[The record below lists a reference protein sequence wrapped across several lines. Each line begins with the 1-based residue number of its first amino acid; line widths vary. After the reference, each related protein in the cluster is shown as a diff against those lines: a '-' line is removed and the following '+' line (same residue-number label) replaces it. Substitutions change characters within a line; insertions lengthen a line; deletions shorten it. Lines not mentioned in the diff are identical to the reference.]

1 MDSLFFWIS
10 KLAWLLI
17 SPYTVIFVWLCAGVF
32 LLWLRKNVWGRRIL
46 TGLAAIILF
55 IGLFPVGDWILGPL
69 ENRYPPNPTLENVDG
84 IIVLAGS
91 ENALL
96 TSARDQVVLSDAA
109 ERDLSFMRLARQF
122 PGAQLIFSGG
132 SGRLLGQEFKA
143 ADVAKRLFSE
153 QALDISRITFERD
166 SRNTYENALFSKTLI
181 NPRPNQRWVLIT
193 SGYHMP
199 RSMDIF
205 CKIGWAMTPYP
216 VDFQT
221 SGRNSFRI
229 DWNPQGSLSLIS
241 IGIKERI
248 GLIAYRVTGKSC

>member
-1 MDSLFFWIS
+1 M
-10 KLAWLLI
+10 
-17 SPYTVIFVWLCAGVF
+17 
-32 LLWLRKNVWGRRIL
+32 WGRRIL

-96 TSARDQVVLSDAA
+96 TSARNQVALSGAA
-109 ERDLSFMRLARQF
+109 ERDLSFMSLARQF
-122 PGAQLIFSGG
+122 PEAQLIFSGG
-132 SGRLLGQEFKA
+132 SGSLLGQEFKA

-153 QALDISRITFERD
+153 QALDVSRITFERD
-166 SRNTYENALFSKTLI
+166 SRNTYENALYTKALV
-181 NPRPNQRWVLIT
+181 NPQSNQRWVLIT
-193 SGYHMP
+193 TSWHMP
-199 RSMDIF
+199 RSMGIF

-221 SGRNSFRI
+221 SGRNSVRI